1 MLLPLFW
8 SVQKWF
14 YPFLLTPWDSLIV
27 FLNFQLNWVTANS
40 KIGSE
45 NCVSAD
51 PEINSENCLAADPE
65 IGSQNR
71 VVADSEIGSEKLR
84 RYRFTN
90 QLPKLHRCGFGNR
103 QPETVSL
110 PIRKSATRN
119 CVAAD
124 SEIGSQ
130 KLCHCQFKNQQRWW
144 SHFSFTSLFF
154 CVFTLCDKAASWNS
168 RGGFKFNHKVM
179 VIRFKSCHLVL
190 WSLKDLKVYESL
202 GKGTSCVN
210 PEKIKVGLN

>member
-1 MLLPLFW
+1 
-8 SVQKWF
+8 
-14 YPFLLTPWDSLIV
+14 
-27 FLNFQLNWVTANS
+27 VTANS

-71 VVADSEIGSEKLR
+71 VVADSEIGNEKLC

-110 PIRKSATRN
+110 PIRKSAARN
-119 CVAAD
+119 YVTAN
-124 SEIGSQ
+124 SEINNDGGVISALLLSFFMCLHCVT
-130 KLCHCQFKNQQRWW
+130 KLPPGIQGGV
-144 SHFSFTSLFF
+144 SSLII
-154 CVFTLCDKAASWNS
+154 K
-168 RGGFKFNHKVM
+168 
-179 VIRFKSCHLVL
+179 L
-190 WSLKDLKVYESL
+190 WS
-202 GKGTSCVN
+202 
-210 PEKIKVGLN
+210 